1 MPPQLKRDGAY
12 YRLQKR
18 IPLDIM
24 REVAPEARK
33 RVLGTASGVV
43 TKYLGSD
50 LKDAKR
56 RLPAELAALE
66 DKFAELRGDVSE
78 LPAEAVVWE
87 RVEAAAYAWLQD
99 LKGLQRAEMEGLL
112 VLRPSQRESVV
123 NRQLEPWL
131 DGVHRGDWS
140 SDRDVVVT
148 KLLAG
153 YGVKIAV
160 DHPLFPAARRMVAVS
175 YVDAYRAVLA
185 ELEGNYNYA
194 PHIPKRE
201 FVEVEAP
208 NGPSPA
214 LTVVHQRWMDDRER
228 NPRTALEWAAAVSL
242 FVEVVGDIPVAAI
255 TADHIRDFRNAL
267 SKAPKSFRKRYPGK
281 TLPEV
286 LALTKHDAAVAR
298 LSLGSVAK
306 YLRALGA
313 VLGFAVAQ
321 GYVVSSPMPKIVAA
335 DAGDGKQRLSFS
347 TEDLNKLFGIS
358 VFTTGARPTGGAGE
372 AAKYLPLLGLF
383 TGARLEELGQALV
396 SDIRRE
402 GDVWFLDINEVDA
415 GKSLKTKSSRRMV
428 PLHPELIRCGFLG
441 YVRELA
447 AAGETRLFPLLKAN
461 ASGKLT
467 ANWSKWFNRVK
478 REEAGILVP
487 ARAMKDF
494 HSFRHGFKDACR
506 AARIPEEVSDALTGH
521 SGGGIGRRY
530 GSNGIPLDVKADAVK
545 LVRFDGLKLDYLYVA
560 DPVDAS

>member
-12 YRLQKR
+12 HRLQKR

-24 REVAPEARK
+24 REVAPETRK

-56 RLPAELAALE
+56 RVPAELAVLE
-66 DKFAELRGDVSE
+66 DKFALLRGEVRGIAAPEVTREHLEAIAWKEFQEIKSEFRRETGALVNLHPDEMADLVELRLEEWREGVSMNSWSE
-78 LPAEAVVWE
+78 RRTVLVQKTLAAHGVTLAVTDPLFAEARRLIAVAVLD
-87 RVEAAAYAWLQD
+87 AHLSI
-99 LKGLQRAEMEGLL
+99 LAEM
-112 VLRPSQRESVV
+112 R
-123 NRQLEPWL
+123 
-131 DGVHRGDWS
+131 
-140 SDRDVVVT
+140 
-148 KLLAG
+148 
-153 YGVKIAV
+153 
-160 DHPLFPAARRMVAVS
+160 
-175 YVDAYRAVLA
+175 
-185 ELEGNYNYA
+185 GNYGYV
-194 PHIPKRE
+194 PKVPKRE
-201 FVEVEAP
+201 VADMRKAI
-208 NGPSPA
+208 NGQAPA
-214 LTVVHQRWMDDRER
+214 LTVVHQRWAADRER
-228 NPRTALEWAAAVSL
+228 NPRTALEWAAAVAL

-255 TADHIRDFRNAL
+255 TADHIREFRNAL
-267 SKAPKSFRKRYPGK
+267 SKAPKSFRKRFPGK

-286 LALTKHDAAVAR
+286 LALTKDDAAVAR

-321 GYVVSSPMPKIVAA
+321 GYADSNPMPKIVAA
-335 DAGDGKQRLSFS
+335 DVGDGKERLSFS

-358 VFTTGARPTGGAGE
+358 VFTAGARPTGGAGE

-396 SDIRRE
+396 SDIRQE
-402 GDVWFLDINEVDA
+402 GGVWFLDINEVDE
-415 GKSLKTKSSRRMV
+415 GKSLKTKSSRRKV

-447 AAGETRLFPLLKAN
+447 EAGEARLFPLLKAN
-461 ASGKLT
+461 VSGKLT

-545 LVRFDGLKLDYLYVA
+545 LVRFDGLRLEHLCQPMKNRR
-560 DPVDAS
+560 